1 MTPAGRLAEYDVHGL
16 RRILRAVRL
25 GLALPPGKVH
35 RAGEQAGGA
44 GSDEQLTGKLA
55 AIWAELYGRGGRRL
69 VEQIMDDETDDDG
82 PGPTDLPTGSTSTGQ
97 TECAYP
103 GCLLIGKG
111 KDGMCVKHCIALGR
125 GDPEAREAARQFHA
139 VRDRQPEPAHDAHW
153 RGHPTR
159 RKAEGGRRKSEA
171 VDNGQ
176 LTVGNGRA
184 RPGNPQT
191 PVAATRMPPPAQPT
205 TETGATTMG
214 PEKITCEKCGR
225 QFDPRGYAGHG
236 PTCKGP
242 DGGKTGPRC
251 PECGKRAKNERGLI
265 CHYAQTGHG
274 GAIGS
279 GQLTRDN
286 ARPGRSKVPRR
297 PLPTVH
303 SPLPIA
309 PPPAGPGSVECTVCG
324 RWFKSAHSLGCHWG
338 KSACGRKR
346 EKSGTGNREH
356 GTRRNGNDGGA
367 VPGSRFRV
375 PGSAVPTPAGPDG
388 IAAAGHAFMRLA
400 ELLGLADQVADCPHP
415 DGHLFLNTANGK
427 AAIVAADGS
436 IRAAEVIAR

>member
-1 MTPAGRLAEYDVHGL
+1 
-16 RRILRAVRL
+16 
-25 GLALPPGKVH
+25 
-35 RAGEQAGGA
+35 
-44 GSDEQLTGKLA
+44 
-55 AIWAELYGRGGRRL
+55 
-69 VEQIMDDETDDDG
+69 
-82 PGPTDLPTGSTSTGQ
+82 
-97 TECAYP
+97 
-103 GCLLIGKG
+103 
-111 KDGMCVKHCIALGR
+111 
-125 GDPEAREAARQFHA
+125 
-139 VRDRQPEPAHDAHW
+139 
-153 RGHPTR
+153 
-159 RKAEGGRRKSEA
+159 
-171 VDNGQ
+171 
-176 LTVGNGRA
+176 
-184 RPGNPQT
+184 
-191 PVAATRMPPPAQPT
+191 
-205 TETGATTMG
+205 MG
-214 PEKITCEKCGR
+214 PEKITCKMCGR

-251 PECGKRAKNERGLI
+251 PDCGKRCKNERGLNN
-265 CHYAQTGHG
+265 HYAQTGHG

-338 KSACGRKR
+338 KSACGGKR

-356 GTRRNGNDGGA
+356 GTRRNGNDGGV

-427 AAIVAADGS
+427 AAIVEADGS